1 MKKKLLAML
10 LSMIAIFIVGCSN
23 TTEKTEETKT
33 ESTEKVTINLG
44 VTKGA
49 PTLPILQM
57 VETNAMGDN
66 VELNLDYWNS
76 PEQLIAMTQDNE
88 HDVFTMPLTVAAKLY
103 NKGAEIKLTNV
114 NTWGVVYLTTTDD
127 SLQEWSHL
135 KGKTIYV
142 PQKSSPADVLTQ
154 YFLKENGL
162 TVGEDVEILYST
174 PSEITQLLKSGKA
187 EYGVSLEPQVTNALK
202 GNENL
207 RIAFSYDEEW
217 KKVMGNDTTISNAG
231 IGATTKFIEENSEI
245 MAKFEEEYEK
255 ALNYLVENPEVAG
268 ELGEKYLDLNKDVVT
283 EAMPRLGLAYG
294 NAKESK
300 ESLDAFYQL
309 LLDFDKTTIGGSIPG
324 EDFYYSA
331 E

>member
-1 MKKKLLAML
+1 MKKRL
-10 LSMIAIFIVGCSN
+10 LSIFLSAMTLFAVGCGN
-23 TTEKTEETKT
+23 ATEKKEEVTT
-33 ESTEKVTINLG
+33 TEKVTINLG

-103 NKGAEIKLTNV
+103 NKGVGIKLTNV
-114 NTWGVVYLTTTDD
+114 NTWGVVYLTTTDA
-127 SLQEWSHL
+127 SIKEWSHL

-154 YFLKENGL
+154 YFLNKNGL

-174 PSEITQLLKSGKA
+174 PSEITQLLKAGKA

-202 GNENL
+202 GN
-207 RIAFSYDEEW
+207 
-217 KKVMGNDTTISNAG
+217 
-231 IGATTKFIEENSEI
+231 
-245 MAKFEEEYEK
+245 
-255 ALNYLVENPEVAG
+255 
-268 ELGEKYLDLNKDVVT
+268 
-283 EAMPRLGLAYG
+283 
-294 NAKESK
+294 
-300 ESLDAFYQL
+300 
-309 LLDFDKTTIGGSIPG
+309 
-324 EDFYYSA
+324 
-331 E
+331 

>member
-1 MKKKLLAML
+1 MKNKLIITI
-10 LSMIAIFIVGCSN
+10 LSMIMLFTVGCTN
-23 TTEKTEETKT
+23 TTEEKEKTTT
-33 ESTEKVTINLG
+33 TEKVTINLG

-57 VETNAMGDN
+57 VETNAMGEN

-76 PEQLIAMTQDNE
+76 PEQLIAMTQDNK
-88 HDVFTMPLTVAAKLY
+88 HDVFTMPLTVAAKLH
-103 NKGAEIKLTNV
+103 NKGVAIKLTNV
-114 NTWGVVYLTTTDD
+114 NTWGIVYLTTTDD
-127 SLQEWSHL
+127 NLQNWTDL

-174 PSEITQLLKSGKA
+174 PSEITQLLKAGKA
-187 EYGVSLEPQVTNALK
+187 QYGVSLEPQVTNALK

-217 KKVMGNDTTISNAG
+217 KKVMGNDTTVSNAG
-231 IGATTKFIEENSEI
+231 ISATATFIEENTEI

-268 ELGEKYLDLNKDVVT
+268 ELGEKYLDLNKSVII
-283 EAMPRLGLAYG
+283 EAMPRLGLAYS

-300 ESLDAFYQL
+300 KSLDLFYQL
-309 LLDFDKTTIGGSIPG
+309 LLDFDETTIGGSIPD
-324 EDFYYSA
+324 ESFYYVA